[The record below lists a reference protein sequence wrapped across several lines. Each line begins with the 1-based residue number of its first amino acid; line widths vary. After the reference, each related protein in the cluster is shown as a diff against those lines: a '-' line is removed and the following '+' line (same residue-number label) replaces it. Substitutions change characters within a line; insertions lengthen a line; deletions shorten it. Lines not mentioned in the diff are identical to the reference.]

1 MTVLEAV
8 CDTDCPEEE
17 RKYPQI
23 TQITQIKNK
32 SDLRDD
38 RPGSSV

>member
-17 RKYPQI
+17 RNYPQI
-23 TQITQIKNK
+23 TQITQITQIK
-32 SDLRDD
+32 SKSR
-38 RPGSSV
+38 